1 MNPRATPCRVLVNG
15 EAYDV
20 EPGTT
25 LEGLLDRLGFAP
37 PSVATAIDGQF
48 VSRQQRV
55 SRVLQEGD
63 RITCFQPIVG
73 G

>member
-1 MNPRATPCRVLVNG
+1 MNPRATRCRVLVNG

-25 LEGLLDRLGFAP
+25 LEALLDRLGFAP
-37 PSVATAIDGQF
+37 TAVATAIDGQF
-48 VSRQQRV
+48 VPRQQRA
-55 SRVLQEGD
+55 SRVLQDRD

>member
-1 MNPRATPCRVLVNG
+1 MNPPTPPCRILVNG
-15 EAYDV
+15 EAYDI
-20 EPGTT
+20 ESGTT
-25 LEGLLDRLGFAP
+25 LEALLERLGLAP
-37 PSVATAIDGQF
+37 SSVATALDGQF
-48 VSRQQRV
+48 VPRHQRA

>member
-1 MNPRATPCRVLVNG
+1 MNLRATTCRVLVNG
-15 EAYDV
+15 EACDI

-25 LEGLLDRLGFAP
+25 LEALLDRLGFAP

-48 VSRQQRV
+48 VPRHQRA
-55 SRVLQEGD
+55 SRVLREGD